1 MLLAP
6 ASRYRGNILS
16 TRRLLSDLAD
26 SEKVS
31 PRRSLLEAD
40 DDESLTFGALSDP
53 LRSSSDRLCMLCLTM
68 ESTNDPTRRLQLR
81 AASPYD

>member
-1 MLLAP
+1 VLLAP

-31 PRRSLLEAD
+31 PRRSLLEA

>member
-1 MLLAP
+1 VLLAP

-53 LRSSSDRLCMLCLTM
+53 LRSSSDKVMYVVL
-68 ESTNDPTRRLQLR
+68 DHGVDQ
-81 AASPYD
+81 